1 MMDWTKAHCEHA
13 ALEEHARVI
22 GHVVEVNHIDYCKD
36 GQTLSHMSAR
46 AIPVKVLAT
55 PAEVLVY
62 WVEDY
67 LDPQWYVEPLET
79 LPGATAEAFWIY
91 GPSWRIGKGSVSD
104 VWKAA

>member
-1 MMDWTKAHCEHA
+1 MHWTKAHCEHA
-13 ALEEHARVI
+13 ALEEHAKAI
-22 GHVVEVNHIDYCKD
+22 GQVVEVNHIDFSAD

-67 LDPQWYVEPLET
+67 LDRGCPRNVTEHPVLA
-79 LPGATAEAFWIY
+79 G
-91 GPSWRIGKGSVSD
+91 
-104 VWKAA
+104 

>member
-1 MMDWTKAHCEHA
+1 MDWTKAHCELA
-13 ALEEHARVI
+13 ALEEHASATGR
-22 GHVVEVNHIDYCKD
+22 VVEVNHIDFRSGGD
-36 GQTLSHMSAR
+36 VRSHLSGR
-46 AIPVKVLAT
+46 AIPVKVLET
-55 PAEVLVY
+55 PADVLIF

-79 LPGATAEAFWIY
+79 IPGAAAADYWIY